1 MPFHLSENFHS
12 SAMTP
17 AEEKPEFFAP
27 VSPSEEEPQPAA
39 VEVEE
44 EEYENKHLSRPR
56 QDSFHQSS
64 DNLIV
69 GL

>member
-1 MPFHLSENFHS
+1 MPFHLSENFHG

-17 AEEKPEFFAP
+17 AEEKPEFFTPATT
-27 VSPSEEEPQPAA
+27 SEEEPQPVVAEA
-39 VEVEE
+39 E